1 MAFPQQWLDELFSK
15 NDIVSVVS
23 SYVEL
28 KPKGRKLWAC
38 CPLHGEKTPSF
49 SVSPDK
55 QLFYCFG
62 CHAGGT
68 VVQFIMDMERL
79 TYPEAI
85 RYLAERANMEMPH
98 EVNDREMQMLR
109 AHKNRLYEANKAAA
123 RFYFECFVD
132 PELGRP
138 GREYAQKR
146 GLSAEIIKRFGLGYA
161 PEGWDNLLKRLTK
174 QGFTEKELVDAGLLV
189 HNENSGRVY
198 DAYRERFI
206 YPIIGVNG
214 QVLGFGARVLNNDK
228 PKYINTGDTPIYN
241 KRNNL
246 YGLYLHKNEKL
257 SDLIMT
263 EGYMDVIG
271 LYKTGVT
278 NAVASLG
285 TALTQQQARL
295 LKRYV
300 STVYIAY
307 DGDAAGQNATVRG
320 LEILKNEGLEVR
332 VITFPDNLD
341 PDEYVQRYGKEGF
354 DRLKE
359 NAYSLNEFKV
369 RSMANGVN
377 LNDENERERYAMQA
391 CAFIATLQPIEQER
405 YYKIVSSMTGYAV
418 EALEA
423 QGQRSGGIVL
433 EKQQPIIRSGI
444 RRRRDDAENARF
456 VTERTL
462 LSACVHERDALLLAK
477 REQAGVLIENVPLK
491 KLFDALCADPALQL
505 ASYVASLEQADAETV
520 SALLRDESSMQNP
533 VKAAADCIQR
543 LRDEAGE
550 ASLEELQKRLLTP
563 GLSSEERMNLLSEIQ
578 KRIKENKAG
587 K

>member
-1 MAFPQQWLDELFSK
+1 MAFPSAWLDELFAK
-15 NDIVSVVS
+15 NEIVSVIS
-23 SYVEL
+23 SYVDL

-68 VVQFIMDMERL
+68 VVQFVMDMERL

-85 RYLAERANMEMPH
+85 RYLADRVGMEMP
-98 EVNDREMQMLR
+98 ENVNDQALKLARQ
-109 AHKNRLYEANKAAA
+109 HKNRLYEATRAAA
-123 RFYFECFVD
+123 RYYFECFTD
-132 PELGRP
+132 PELGKP

-146 GLSAEIIKRFGLGYA
+146 GLTPEIVKRFGLGYA
-161 PEGWDNLLKRLTK
+161 PESWDGLFNRLTK
-174 QGFTEKELVDAGLLV
+174 DGFTKKELLDAGLLV
-189 HNENSGRVY
+189 HNEQKNSVY
-198 DAYRERFI
+198 DAYRGRMI

-257 SDLIMT
+257 SDLIMV

-271 LYKTGVT
+271 LYKAGVT

-300 STVYIAY
+300 DTVYIAY

-320 LEILKNEGLEVR
+320 LDILSAEGLQVR
-332 VITFPDNLD
+332 VISFPDDLD
-341 PDEYVQRYGKEGF
+341 PDEYVQIYGKTGF

-359 NAYSLNEFKV
+359 NALSLNEFKV
-369 RSMANGVN
+369 RSLANGFR
-377 LNDENERERYAMQA
+377 LNDENDRERYAVRA
-391 CAFIATLQPIEQER
+391 CAFVATLQPIEQER
-405 YYKIVSSMTGYAV
+405 YYKVISELTGYAV

-423 QGQRSGGIVL
+423 QGARSGGMVL
-433 EKQQPIIRSGI
+433 SEQPVSLRRGGF
-444 RRRRDDAENARF
+444 RRRNDSPEQPRF
-456 VTERTL
+456 IQERTL
-462 LSACVHERDALLLAK
+462 LAACITDSEALKVAIDAGAGTLFLTEAFRTFFEALIQDPKLSIPQYVSAIPSE
-477 REQAGVLIENVPLK
+477 
-491 KLFDALCADPALQL
+491 
-505 ASYVASLEQADAETV
+505 DAEAI
-520 SALLRDESSMQNP
+520 SSLLKEEGVMKNAIRTA
-533 VKAAADCIQR
+533 KDCIRR
-543 LRDEAGE
+543 LQEADGQ
-550 ASLEELQKRLLTP
+550 ASLEELQKRLAEP
-563 GLSSEERMNLLSEIQ
+563 GLSASEKAELLQKIQ
-578 KRIKENKAG
+578 TQIKAK

>member
-68 VVQFIMDMERL
+68 VVQFIMDIERL

-85 RYLAERANMEMPH
+85 RHLAERANMEMPH

-109 AHKNRLYEANKAAA
+109 AHRNRLYEANKAAA

-132 PELGRP
+132 PELGGP

-161 PEGWDNLLKRLTK
+161 PDGWDNLLKRLTK
-174 QGFTEKELVDAGLLV
+174 QGFTEKELLDAGLLV
-189 HNENSGRVY
+189 HNENTGRVY
-198 DAYRERFI
+198 DAYRGRFI

-369 RSMANGVN
+369 RSLANGVN
-377 LNDENERERYAMQA
+377 LNDENERERYAIQA

-405 YYKIVSSMTGYAV
+405 YYKIVSSLTGYAV

-462 LSACVHERDALLLAK
+462 LSACVRERDALLLAR
-477 REQAGVLIENVPLK
+477 REQAGLLIGSAPLR

-505 ASYVASLEQADAETV
+505 APYVASLEQAEAETV

-533 VKAAADCIQR
+533 VKAAADCIRR

-563 GLSSEERMNLLSEIQ
+563 GLSNEERTNLLSEIQ